1 MLQTTKTKH
10 SFAAMLQELVDVAGP
25 SGNETAV
32 GDVMK
37 KWVQPWADEISTDRL
52 GSFIARKGLSGP
64 RIMLA
69 AHLDEIG
76 FMITKITEDGYLQFQ
91 TLGGWWS
98 QVLPAQRVEV
108 LTQKGKILGVVG
120 SKPPHLMTL
129 EERKKGVELDDLF
142 IDLGVESREEA
153 ETLGVRPGDFIIPY
167 SPYTKLNHPHRI
179 VGKAMDN
186 RTGCAIVAEVLHRL
200 SHGVRHPNQVFAVGT
215 VMEEVGRRG
224 AKTATAVVKPDIAF
238 AVDVGIATDTPKIG
252 NTPTSCGLGKGPVLV
267 LYDAGHI
274 AHQPLLQLVRDV
286 AEELEIPYQYEVVQ
300 RGGTDASNIHTY
312 HHGVPTISLGVPSR
326 YIHSHTSMID
336 QRDVEHL
343 ITWLVTLTTRLDR
356 RTIDKLI
363 R

>member
-1 MLQTTKTKH
+1 MLQQTKTKY
-10 SFAAMLQELVDVAGP
+10 SFATMLQELTDIAGP

-32 GDVMK
+32 REVMK
-37 KWVQPWADEISTDRL
+37 KWVQPWADETSTDRL

-64 RIMLA
+64 RVMLA

-76 FMITKITEDGYLQFQ
+76 FMVTRITEDGYLRFQ

-108 LTQKGKILGVVG
+108 FTRKGKFLGIIG
-120 SKPPHLMTL
+120 SKPPHLMSV
-129 EERKKGVELDDLF
+129 EERKKSVELDDLF

-153 ETLGVRPGDFIIPY
+153 EALGVRPGDFITPY
-167 SPYTKLNHPHRI
+167 SPYTELSHPYRV

-186 RTGCAIVAEVLHRL
+186 RIGCAVVAEVLHRL
-200 SHGVRHPNQVFAVGT
+200 THGVRHPNQVFAVGT

-224 AKTATAVVKPDIAF
+224 AKTATEVVKPDVAF
-238 AVDVGIATDTPKIG
+238 AIDVGISTDTPKMG
-252 NTPTSCGLGKGPVLV
+252 NTPTSCALGKGPVLV

-274 AHQPLLQLVRDV
+274 AHQPLLQLARDV
-286 AEELEIPYQYEVVQ
+286 ADEEGIPYQYEVVQ

-343 ITWLVTLTTRLDR
+343 INWLVRLTTCLDR
-356 RTIDKLI
+356 RTIDKLV